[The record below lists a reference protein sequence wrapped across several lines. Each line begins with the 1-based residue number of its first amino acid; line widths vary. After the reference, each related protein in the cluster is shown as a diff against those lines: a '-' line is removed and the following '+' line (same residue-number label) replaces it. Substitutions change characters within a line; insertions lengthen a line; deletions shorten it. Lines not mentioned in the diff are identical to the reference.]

1 MDINV
6 FLIAASIGVLIMAAA
21 GFSKLSVKVA
31 AAVIAATLL
40 VFACNSAKAGTI
52 SDCVQDATL
61 KSMLNSGLYG
71 GAILGGG
78 TLFGI
83 AVAHAGTFTVVA
95 GTAFVSTTAVVG
107 GLIGVGSSA
116 VTHITLDSYFKG
128 SAIAPACLIK
138 VGEDSYNQLKKSF

>member
-1 MDINV
+1 MDFNI
-6 FLIAASIGVLIMAAA
+6 FLIVISVCIVVMSVAS
-21 GFSKLSVKVA
+21 FSKLSIKVA
-31 AAVIAATLL
+31 TAIAVVAIL
-40 VFACNSAKAGTI
+40 VLSCNNAKAGSI

-61 KSMLNSGLYG
+61 KSMLHSGIYG

-78 TLFGI
+78 TLLGI
-83 AVAHAGTFTVVA
+83 AVAPAGTFTVAA
-95 GTAFVSTTAVVG
+95 GTAVVATNAVLG

-116 VTHITLDSYFKG
+116 VTHISLDSYFKG